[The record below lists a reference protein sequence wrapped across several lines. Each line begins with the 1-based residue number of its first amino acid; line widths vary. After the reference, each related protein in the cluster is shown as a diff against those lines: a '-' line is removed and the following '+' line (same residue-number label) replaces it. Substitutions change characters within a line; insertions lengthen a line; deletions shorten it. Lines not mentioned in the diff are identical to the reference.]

1 MALET
6 PTQVPV
12 TTAPFAGGSI
22 PGLGGGQVPGIPSPG
37 GSPAPQTGDP
47 NDKAK
52 QILAAILQA
61 ASRKQVAN
69 TAVPSP
75 IPAGGDVESARNIGM
90 NTGNPHAWG
99 TQRFLATL
107 GASIKNGIKAQKEA
121 QLANAE
127 GKWTYLQAALNEL
140 YNAQQSGDQR
150 AVAVAQKK
158 VDSITMDKD
167 LKKMAKALNQDWL
180 NPEKTDVWKQALDNV
195 TKKQLA
201 ADQTNAQ
208 KEQAASGL
216 KRMFQHLIQKAQG
229 GPKPRLTDEQRQAM
243 GREIQEKAPTVGATP
258 DDQHKA
264 ALAALDIAKAEKD
277 LQENYYPPTA
287 GADGILRSVSKTDPH
302 KVVTI
307 RDSESGDV
315 VKGIPKGPA
324 PKPLVANGM
333 PYGIARNGQI
343 LTPASA
349 DWTKEDQNVLDSARE
364 AAKEKQQLRI
374 NPIIA
379 DQLGE
384 PPNPTDFS
392 KGRSDPKYAAAL
404 KEYGIEGEKIQ
415 ERMSAASGYARAKA
429 FNDFKVVEVTDTD
442 ANGDPVTHYT
452 YGKDAISR
460 GLSSAAQG
468 GKNLS
473 RIKQIEDI
481 EFASNKFKETI
492 KNVDKPFSVEQI
504 AILTKALQA
513 PDETIANAE
522 LQALA
527 NQNLTD
533 SQFQLTLWIKQIN
546 ERALSMRNIA
556 GMGQGAQDTRN
567 AIRGTLPYIGIGD
580 KKRMLEAI
588 APFDNQ
594 VKILKSGIPK
604 AGGGV
609 GEGGDMEKQEH
620 EGHTYQ
626 RKKGSNDPWV
636 LAPSPKTN

>member
-1 MALET
+1 MGIET
-6 PTQVPV
+6 QSQVPV

-37 GSPAPQTGDP
+37 GVPGPQTADP

-69 TAVPSP
+69 TAVPAA

-90 NTGNPHAWG
+90 NTARPGAWG

-107 GASIKNGIKAQKEA
+107 GASIKNGVQKQKQD
-121 QLANAE
+121 QLLRAE
-127 GKWTYLQAALNEL
+127 GDWTYLQSSLNEL
-140 YNAQQSGDQR
+140 YTAQQSGDQQ
-150 AVAVAQKK
+150 AIKSAQAK
-158 VDSITMDKD
+158 VDATLSDPKK
-167 LKKMAKALNQDWL
+167 LKNMAKALNQDWL
-180 NPEKTDVWKQALDNV
+180 NPEKTTVYGEALKKVTAKQQQEDAQN
-195 TKKQLA
+195 KKKEGA
-201 ADQTNAQ
+201 AQN
-208 KEQAASGL
+208 L
-216 KRMFQHLIQKAQG
+216 KQMFQHLIQKASG
-229 GPKPRLTDEQRQAM
+229 GQKPQLSDEQRTAM
-243 GREIQEKAPTVGATP
+243 GREIQEKAPTTQP
-258 DDQHKA
+258 NLDPKMIM
-264 ALAALDIAKAEKD
+264 DIAKAEKD

-333 PYGIARNGQI
+333 VYGIARNGQI
-343 LTPASA
+343 LTPSSP
-349 DWTKEDQNVLDSARE
+349 DWTKEDQNVLDGARD

-384 PPNPTDFS
+384 PPNPKDYP

-404 KEYGIEGEKIQ
+404 KEYGSEGEKIQ
-415 ERMSAASGYARAKA
+415 ERMSAASGYSRAKA

-481 EFASNKFKETI
+481 EFASGKFKETI
-492 KNVDKPFSVEQI
+492 KNVDKPFNVEQI

-594 VKILKSGIPK
+594 IKILKSGIPK

-609 GEGGDMEKQEH
+609 GEGGGMEKQEH

-636 LAPSPKTN
+636 LAPAAKTN